1 MAGTARTNRFTHLDR
16 PLALLGLLANGA
28 ALPLLVL
35 WILRGEPLATATL
48 VVGLAAILPA
58 LVVGMVGSAALL
70 ARRRWGRVVAI
81 VALALGL
88 AVSLGYGIVWLV
100 LVPEGRALTATLLG
114 LLWLGQ
120 LLVLIH
126 WSLAT
131 RR

>member
-1 MAGTARTNRFTHLDR
+1 MASSTRLDR
-16 PLALLGLLANGA
+16 NLALLGLLANGA
-28 ALPLLVL
+28 GLPLLTL
-35 WILRGEPLATATL
+35 WILRGGPLATATL

-58 LVVGMVGSAALL
+58 LVVGLVASAALL

-88 AVSLGYGIVWLV
+88 AVSLSYGIVWLV

-114 LLWLGQ
+114 LLWLAQ
-120 LLVLIH
+120 LLLLIH
-126 WSLAT
+126 WSRAA